1 MDENIYEVEKD
12 EYKGFLA
19 QIDPKKYSA
28 KQEKNDGVYWIKI
41 YSTTT
46 NRMLCAREIYH
57 TDERDGEEH
66 YYVFEMPPDE
76 DRIKPRPVMK
86 ITLDDPDEVQEFFN
100 IIAKAIKEQENAGN
114 L

>member
-12 EYKGFLA
+12 EYKGFLS

-46 NRMLCAREIYH
+46 GKLLCARELYSE
-57 TDERDGEEH
+57 TYEEH
-66 YYVFEMPPDE
+66 YYVFEMPPVE
-76 DRIKPRPVMK
+76 DRIKPKPVMK
-86 ITLDDPDEVQEFFN
+86 ITLDDPKEIQEFYK
-100 IIAKAIKEQENAGN
+100 IIAQAVKEQEDARN